1 MPKINFTLKKA
12 ASKNPKIDLKF
23 TNKLLL
29 YCGFHYICSHFKTL
43 MKKKLKVGFWEFIAR
58 VVLKNRIAILGL
70 IFLITLFLGLQWKNI
85 RFSFT
90 EANLLPDNNI
100 VNTEYNSFLDKFG
113 EEGNLIVVGVKDDAF
128 FTPKVFSAWNKLMSE
143 FKSQK
148 EIDLVVSVSD
158 LKKLQKNEAIESFE
172 LVPFVDQSKT
182 ANQAYLDSIKKD
194 LFEKMPFYE
203 GLLFNNKGT
212 IRSAIYMD
220 KKIVNTAAR
229 KDYILNDFIP
239 KIEAFEKETGVD
251 LRVSGMPYIRTLNA
265 KSITDEISLFIGA
278 SLFITSLIF
287 FFFFRSFRATLISMI
302 IVIIG
307 VMWTFGLLGLFHYE
321 ITVLTAI
328 VPSLVIVI
336 GIPNCIFLTNK
347 YQQEFR
353 AHGNKA
359 RALQRVITKVGTATL
374 MTNLTTAAGF
384 ATFIITQSELLKE
397 FGIIS
402 SLSIIALFFLC
413 LIVIPIYYSY
423 QPVPKAKHLEH
434 LSRNYTKVFITW
446 IEKTVKYNRRYV
458 YAVAIFLFLISSIG
472 ALKIKTS
479 GSLIEDMP
487 KKTGFFQD
495 ILFFEKEFNGVMPLE
510 ITVDTERKKGVMKL
524 STMKKMDEL
533 QKTIEEIPELSKPI
547 SILNLVKYSKQ
558 AYYNGNPDYY
568 ELPTSQEQ
576 SFILGYAKNGTK
588 GSKENI
594 MKSYVDSTGQVARI
608 TTFMKD
614 IGTGNMSKIEDKL
627 WSKINTIFPKDRYK
641 VVMTGK
647 ALVFEKGTKYL
658 LDNLVS
664 SLLFAV
670 FLISLLMVFM
680 FRSFKMV
687 VVSLIPNLLPLMITA
702 GLMGYFGIPLKP
714 STILVFSIAFGL
726 SVDDTIHF
734 LAQYRQELTQN
745 NWKIKKS
752 VFATIKESGISMFYT
767 SVVLF
772 AGFSVFML
780 SDFGGTVALG
790 GLVAIT
796 LAFGMLSNLMLLPC
810 LVLTLNKS
818 LANEQE
824 FIEPKIDVLDHLDE
838 LEENN

>member
-1 MPKINFTLKKA
+1 MR
-12 ASKNPKIDLKF
+12 
-23 TNKLLL
+23 
-29 YCGFHYICSHFKTL
+29 
-43 MKKKLKVGFWEFIAR
+43 KKLKVGFWELIAR
-58 VVLKNRIAILGL
+58 IVLKNRIVILGVIVL
-70 IFLITLFLGLQWKNI
+70 ITIFLALQWKNI

-90 EANLLPDNNI
+90 EANLLPDNHI
-100 VNTEYNSFLDKFG
+100 VNKEYNAFLDEFG

-128 FTPKVFSAWNKLMSE
+128 FTPKAFASWDKLMNDI
-143 FKSQK
+143 KSQK
-148 EIDLVVSVSD
+148 EVDLIVSIND
-158 LKKLQKNEAIESFE
+158 LKKLEKNDSLQTFE

-182 ANQAYLDSIKKD
+182 IDKAYLTSIKKE
-194 LFEKMPFYE
+194 LFQKMPFYE
-203 GLLFNNKGT
+203 GLLFNKKNGT
-212 IRSAIYMD
+212 IRSAIYLD
-220 KKIVNTAAR
+220 KKIVNTPHR
-229 KDYILNDFIP
+229 KDYIINDFIP
-239 KIEAFEKETGVD
+239 RIEAFEKETGID
-251 LRVSGMPYIRTLNA
+251 LKVSGMPYIRTLNA

-278 SLFITSLIF
+278 SLLVTSLIF
-287 FFFFRSFRATLISMI
+287 FFFFRSFRATLISI
-302 IVIIG
+302 VIVIIG
-307 VMWTFGLLGLFHYE
+307 VMWTFGLLGLFHFE
-321 ITVLTAI
+321 ITVLTAL

-347 YQQEFR
+347 YQQEFIS
-353 AHGNKA
+353 HGNKA

-384 ATFIITQSELLKE
+384 ATFVITNSELLKE

-402 SLSIIALFFLC
+402 SLSIITLFFLC
-413 LIVIPIYYSY
+413 LIIIPIYYSY
-423 QPVPKAKHLEH
+423 QPIPKKKHLDH
-434 LSRNYTKVFITW
+434 LSRNYTRVFMAW
-446 IEKTVKYNRRYV
+446 IEKMVKYNRRYV
-458 YAVAIFLFLISSIG
+458 YAVTIFLFLISSIG
-472 ALKIKTS
+472 AFKIKTS

-487 KKTGFFQD
+487 KNTGFFKD
-495 ILFFEKEFNGVMPLE
+495 ILFFEKEFEGIMPLE
-510 ITVDTERKKGVMKL
+510 ITIDTKRKKGVMKL
-524 STMKKMDEL
+524 STLKKMDEL

-558 AYYNGNPDYY
+558 AYYNGNPEYY
-568 ELPTSQEQ
+568 DLPTSQEQ
-576 SFILGYAKNGTK
+576 SFILGYAKNATK
-588 GSKENI
+588 DSKNNI

-608 TTFMKD
+608 TTFMRD
-614 IGTGNMSKIEDKL
+614 IATGNMEKIETKL
-627 WSKINTIFPKDRYK
+627 WTKINKVFPSDRYK

-658 LDNLVS
+658 LNNLIT
-664 SLLFAV
+664 SLLFAIL
-670 FLISLLMVFM
+670 LISLLMVFM

-734 LAQYRQELTQN
+734 LAQYRQELTN
-745 NWKIKKS
+745 NKWKIKKS

-790 GLVAIT
+790 GLIAVT
-796 LAFGMLSNLMLLPC
+796 LIFGMLSNLMLLPC

-818 LANEQE
+818 LANKQE
-824 FIEPKIDVLDHLDE
+824 FKEPKIDVLSKINKEEDDN
-838 LEENN
+838 LEQ

>member
-1 MPKINFTLKKA
+1 
-12 ASKNPKIDLKF
+12 
-23 TNKLLL
+23 
-29 YCGFHYICSHFKTL
+29 
-43 MKKKLKVGFWEFIAR
+43 MKKKFKVGFWEFIAR
-58 VVLKNRIAILGL
+58 IVLKNRLAILGFFL
-70 IFLITLFLGLQWKNI
+70 ILTIFLALQWKNI
-85 RFSFT
+85 QFSFT
-90 EANLLPDNNI
+90 EANLLPDNNNI
-100 VNTEYNSFLDKFG
+100 NTEYNAFLDKFG

-128 FTPKVFSAWNKLMSE
+128 FTPKAFAAWNKLMTE
-143 FKSQK
+143 IKAQK
-148 EIDLVVSVSD
+148 EIDLVVSIND
-158 LKKLQKNEAIESFE
+158 LKKLHKNDSLQTFE
-172 LVPFVDQSKT
+172 MVPFIDVKKT
-182 ANQAYLDSIKKD
+182 TSVAYLNTIKKD
-194 LFEKMPFYE
+194 LFENMPFYE
-203 GLLFNNKGT
+203 GLLFNKKNGT
-212 IRSAIYMD
+212 LRSAIYMD

-229 KDYILNDFIP
+229 KTYIVNDFIP
-239 KIEAFEKETGVD
+239 KIDAFEKETGID

-265 KSITDEISLFIGA
+265 LSILDEISLFIGV
-278 SLFITSLIF
+278 SLLITSIIF
-287 FFFFRSFRATLISMI
+287 FFFFRSFRATLIAI
-302 IVIIG
+302 LIVVVG
-307 VMWTFGLLGLFHYE
+307 VMWTFGLLGLFHYQ
-321 ITVLTAI
+321 ITVLTAL
-328 VPSLVIVI
+328 VPTLVIVI

-347 YQQEFR
+347 YQQEYV

-384 ATFIITQSELLKE
+384 ATFIITNSVLLKE

-402 SLSIIALFFLC
+402 SLSIMALFFLC
-413 LIVIPIYYSY
+413 LIIIPIYYSY
-423 QPVPKAKHLEH
+423 QPVPKPKHLEH
-434 LSRNYTKVFITW
+434 LSRNYTKVFMQW

-458 YAVAIFLFLISSIG
+458 YAVAAVLFIGSAFG
-472 ALKIKTS
+472 ALEIKTS
-479 GSLIEDMP
+479 GSLTEDMP
-487 KKTGFFQD
+487 KNTSFYKD

-510 ITVDTERKKGVMKL
+510 ITIDTKRKKGVMKA
-524 STMKKMDEL
+524 STLRKMDEL
-533 QKTIEEIPELSKPI
+533 QSTIEEIPELSKPI

-568 ELPTSQEQ
+568 ELPSSQEQ
-576 SFILGYAKNGTK
+576 SFILSYAKNATK
-588 GSKENI
+588 NTKNNI
-594 MKSYVDSTGQVARI
+594 MKSYVDSTGQTARI

-614 IGTGNMSKIEDKL
+614 IGTGNMTKIEKKL
-627 WSKINTIFPKDRYK
+627 LAKTSKIFPKDRYN
-641 VVMTGK
+641 VVLTGK
-647 ALVFEKGTKYL
+647 ALVFEKGTQYL

-664 SLLFAV
+664 SILFAIL
-670 FLISLLMVFM
+670 LICLLMLFM

-687 VVSLIPNLLPLMITA
+687 IVSLIPNLLPLIITA

-734 LAQYRQELTQN
+734 LAQYRQELKNN

-790 GLVAIT
+790 GLIAIT

-810 LVLTLNKS
+810 LVLTLNKT

-824 FIEPKIDVLDHLDE
+824 FKEPTIDVLSPISE
-838 LEENN
+838 LEDN